1 MKSNQQPS
9 YEESWKSFSKG
20 DMISFR
26 RIYSDFYPKLF
37 NFGLLF
43 LNKYE
48 VENLIQD
55 TFLYILQH
63 RSNLS
68 NIKNVKSYL
77 FTSFRNRISKYAK
90 QNRLVLSELSTD
102 IFLEQDDDYI
112 SGLIHKTLTKLSKR
126 ERQVIKLRYFQDYG
140 NKEIAKLLNID
151 YQTVRNTLH
160 NAIKKMRLFFVEI
173 ELNY

>member
-63 RSNLS
+63 RINLS

-90 QNRLVLSELSTD
+90 
-102 IFLEQDDDYI
+102 
-112 SGLIHKTLTKLSKR
+112 
-126 ERQVIKLRYFQDYG
+126 
-140 NKEIAKLLNID
+140 
-151 YQTVRNTLH
+151 
-160 NAIKKMRLFFVEI
+160 
-173 ELNY
+173 